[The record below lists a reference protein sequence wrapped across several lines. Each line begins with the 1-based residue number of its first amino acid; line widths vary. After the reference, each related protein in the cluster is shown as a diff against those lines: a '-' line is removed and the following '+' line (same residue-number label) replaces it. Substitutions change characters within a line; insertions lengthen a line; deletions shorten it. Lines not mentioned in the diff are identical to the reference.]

1 MESSHTFQA
10 SYLHA
15 ITRQLFEAA
24 DTPRHIA
31 DDVAEVLVGANL
43 AGHDSHGVQL
53 VPMYLT
59 KGVGSNFVPAAEPRV
74 IEETRNRLVIDGGN
88 GFGHH
93 TARRGMALA
102 LEKVKQSE
110 MCVVSYVNTGH
121 IARLGEYAEQAAR
134 AGAVGTITT
143 GSGGQ
148 GGGWAVPY
156 GGIVK
161 MLGTNPIAVGI
172 PTGDD
177 VPFILD
183 FATSVVAEG
192 KVKVAHSWGHDVQ
205 EGTIIDKNSRPTVK
219 TADFY
224 DNGALLSMGG
234 HKGYALALLTCLL
247 GGLAGGFDTETKRM
261 GSSFMQVLDIEA
273 FTPLEE
279 YERNVRAF
287 LDGMKSVPA
296 ADGFEEVLVPGDF
309 EYRSRRERSVSG
321 IPVPDSIFSQLRE
334 WASKLDVS
342 LSEDGIEAAD
352 AARYKT
358 TEQQEG

>member
-1 MESSHTFQA
+1 MKSSHTFQA

-156 GGIVK
+156 GRYCQ
-161 MLGTNPIAVGI
+161 NA
-172 PTGDD
+172 
-177 VPFILD
+177 
-183 FATSVVAEG
+183 
-192 KVKVAHSWGHDVQ
+192 
-205 EGTIIDKNSRPTVK
+205 
-219 TADFY
+219 
-224 DNGALLSMGG
+224 
-234 HKGYALALLTCLL
+234 GYQ
-247 GGLAGGFDTETKRM
+247 
-261 GSSFMQVLDIEA
+261 SH
-273 FTPLEE
+273 
-279 YERNVRAF
+279 
-287 LDGMKSVPA
+287 
-296 ADGFEEVLVPGDF
+296 
-309 EYRSRRERSVSG
+309 RSRHSHR
-321 IPVPDSIFSQLRE
+321 
-334 WASKLDVS
+334 
-342 LSEDGIEAAD
+342 
-352 AARYKT
+352 
-358 TEQQEG
+358 